1 MDDGTLLD
9 KVCAAGAKKGGFNKD
24 KFLSDVKEI
33 LADEDDDSDLTFMK
47 DEHKQKY
54 LSLLKDHGI
63 VSSDNEYFDK
73 LHGID
78 RYLILEGMNER
89 TAELKELA
97 RTVLVEYD
105 QVMKELNDK
114 EAELKKSH
122 PSEGTVTKI
131 ELDADVLNA
140 AKESSAPA
148 SKGKKK

>member
-1 MDDGTLLD
+1 
-9 KVCAAGAKKGGFNKD
+9 
-24 KFLSDVKEI
+24 
-33 LADEDDDSDLTFMK
+33 
-47 DEHKQKY
+47 
-54 LSLLKDHGI
+54 
-63 VSSDNEYFDK
+63 
-73 LHGID
+73 
-78 RYLILEGMNER
+78 MNER

-122 PSEGTVTKI
+122 PSEGTLTKI

-148 SKGKKK
+148 STCVVEGSSTGLSAKSSGNKSNFILCGFERIESRKL

>member
-1 MDDGTLLD
+1 
-9 KVCAAGAKKGGFNKD
+9 
-24 KFLSDVKEI
+24 
-33 LADEDDDSDLTFMK
+33 MK

-89 TAELKELA
+89 TTELKELA

-122 PSEGTVTKI
+122 PSEGTLTKI

-148 SKGKKK
+148 SKGKK